1 MKKNYDLKTLQM
13 ISANL
18 EIAKKQATYIENI
31 IGYDEA
37 IARKKAEIAQFVKV
51 A

>member
-13 ISANL
+13 ILANL
-18 EIAKKQATYIENI
+18 ETGKKQATYIEDI

-37 IARKKAEIAQFVKV
+37 IQRKKTEIAELVKI